1 MKIILYFSN
10 NMSELNKCRFVM
22 VKQMYKTHPNKHKEF
37 LHYFYH
43 AYITAVK
50 DIFVAFK
57 DKFGIVNEHKIVG
70 EFPKVSILYVQWK
83 NYVVL

>member
-1 MKIILYFSN
+1 
-10 NMSELNKCRFVM
+10 MSELNKCRFVM
-22 VKQMYKTHPNKHKEF
+22 VKQMYKTHPNKDKEF

-57 DKFGIVNEHKIVG
+57 DKFGIVNEPLEHKIVG
-70 EFPKVSILYVQWK
+70 EFPKVGISHVQ
-83 NYVVL
+83 